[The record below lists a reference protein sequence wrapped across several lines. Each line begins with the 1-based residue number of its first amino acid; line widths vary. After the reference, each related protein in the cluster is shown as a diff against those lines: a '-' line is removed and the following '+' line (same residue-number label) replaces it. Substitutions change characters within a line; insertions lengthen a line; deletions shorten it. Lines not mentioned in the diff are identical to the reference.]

1 MTVVNARRDRSA
13 HLCRIMRTHG
23 LYLLLPLLL
32 HACGTPT
39 PDATD
44 GGPDAV
50 TVPPAP
56 PAVDTR
62 WEVNDATRE
71 GVQAMRHL
79 VEGYPANGLRQG
91 ALKDTLEA
99 HLTLIFERCTMDGEG
114 HERLHEFLLPLY
126 HQFRELPP
134 EPAAGQVAAIREH
147 LEGFGQVFR

>member
-13 HLCRIMRTHG
+13 HLCRIMRTHS

-32 HACGTPT
+32 T
-39 PDATD
+39 
-44 GGPDAV
+44 
-50 TVPPAP
+50 
-56 PAVDTR
+56 VDTR

-126 HQFRELPP
+126 HQFQELPP